1 MIDTQALRRDLPVC
15 VAVALMISIL
25 AWSVGFGL
33 FVRRA
38 EAASLT
44 SVRDTLSDS
53 DLGVGSNHTIQYT
66 NATATT
72 AGQTIRITFDPET
85 DRFGNIAGV
94 LFADVSFSG
103 ATLVASCGGGTDEVT
118 LSTSTAAN
126 DESVIFTVCAGDT
139 VSTGTKTITIGN
151 TRITNPTSTA
161 SYIIRIAG
169 TQANSA
175 DTRVAIIDDVV
186 VTASVA
192 TTFTFTITGV
202 ATGTTINGVT
212 TTYAS
217 TATALNFGTLPVGSA
232 VTMGQQL
239 NVTTNAANGFVVT
252 VVEDQNLLS
261 TTGAD
266 IDLFANGNATSTPSP
281 WTAPANT
288 LGSEQTYGHMGLT
301 SNDSDLNAGEFA
313 GSRFAG
319 NFQATSSRQVFSH
332 TGSAD
337 GSTQDIGLAS
347 VAYRIQIGSLQE
359 AGNDYTNTLTY
370 VATPTF

>member
-1 MIDTQALRRDLPVC
+1 MNYVFDIHQIKKT
-15 VAVALMISIL
+15 VAVSLIATLLSFYFGFRLIST
-25 AWSVGFGL
+25 
-33 FVRRA
+33 A
-38 EAASLT
+38 EAAALT
-44 SVRDTLSDS
+44 SVTDTISDS
-53 DLGVGSNHTIQYT
+53 DLGVGANHVIQYT

-126 DESVIFTVCAGDT
+126 DESVIFTVCTGDT
-139 VSTGTKTITIGN
+139 VATGTKTITVGN

-192 TTFTFTITGV
+192 TTFTFTIAGV

-281 WTAPANT
+281 WTSPANT

-301 SNDSDLNAGEFA
+301 SNDSDLNSGEFT

-319 NFQATSSRQVFSH
+319 NFQSTSSRQVFSH